1 MTIQS
6 VRYPAYP
13 LVVHDPYF
21 SIWSRSDRL
30 TDSYPCHW
38 TGENQIIAGLIR
50 IDGKSF
56 CFLSKVP
63 EAPALK
69 QKSVRVLPTRTIYTF
84 EEAGIR
90 FTLTFLTP
98 ALPYRLKVLARPITY
113 VCFDAES
120 MDGKLHELEIYF
132 DADAA
137 ISVNTPSDEITWSR
151 YQHPELDLMC
161 AGSADQ
167 KILAKAGDNLRIDWG
182 YLYFGVP
189 KEFHA
194 STRMESNRITRRKF
208 LENAPFSGAD
218 NLNMRESAGKEWLC
232 LAACFPMRVDSEGTS
247 SRYLILAYHDLFSI
261 EYLKRRLSGFWTM
274 ETSSFSELLSIAVR
288 EKEALAEECARFDSE
303 LMDDA
308 EHVGGQEYADLCA
321 GAFRQA
327 VAAHKLVADV
337 EGRPLFFSKENFSN
351 GCIATV
357 DVTYPSAPLFLLCQ
371 PELLKGMLI
380 PILDYAESRF
390 WKFPFAPHDLGTYPL
405 ANGQVYGGG
414 ENMEKN
420 QMPVEECGNML
431 ILAAALVKFHH
442 DTAFIRKYW
451 KTLKEWADYLM
462 EKGYDPENQLC
473 TDDFAGHLAHNT
485 NLSIKAIVALGGFAF
500 VAREIGEEK
509 IAERFSSIAHEFA
522 ERWVRDADDGNCFRL
537 AFDRKGS
544 WSQKYNLVWD
554 RLLQLQ
560 LFPESVAEKELAHY
574 KAVQNRYGLP
584 LDCRRTYTKLDWI
597 LWSASLTGKKEDFL
611 ALLEPVHRWL
621 TESVSRVPMTDWYET
636 VEEGRQV
643 GFQARSVVGGVFI
656 KMLENKE
663 LVEKWRLRRED

>member
-1 MTIQS
+1 MTIHS

-38 TGENQIIAGLIR
+38 TGENQTIAGLIR
-50 IDGKSF
+50 IDGKAF

-98 ALPYRLKVLARPITY
+98 ALPHRLKVLARPITY

-120 MDGKLHELEIYF
+120 MDGKPHELEIYF
-132 DADAA
+132 DADGA
-137 ISVNTPSDEITWSR
+137 IAVNTPSDEIVWSR

-167 KILAKAGDNLRIDWG
+167 KILAKSGDNLRIDWG
-182 YLYFGVP
+182 YLYLGVP
-189 KEFHA
+189 REFHA
-194 STRMESNRITRRKF
+194 STVMESNRITRRKF
-208 LENAPFSGAD
+208 LENAPFACAD

-232 LAACFPMRVDSEGTS
+232 LAARFPIKVNSEGVS

-261 EYLKRRLSGFWTM
+261 EYLKRRLAGYWTM

-308 EHVGGQEYADLCA
+308 ERVGGQKYADLCA

-414 ENMEKN
+414 EEMEKN

-451 KTLKEWADYLM
+451 KTLKAWADYLM

-500 VAREIGEEK
+500 VAREVGEEEV
-509 IAERFSSIAHEFA
+509 AGRFSAIAHEFA

-574 KAVQNRYGLP
+574 RTVQNRYGLP

-597 LWSASLTGKKEDFL
+597 LWSACLTGKKEDFQ

-621 TESVSRVPMTDWYET
+621 TESGSRVPMTDWYET

-663 LVEKWRLRRED
+663 LVEKWRRWGKD